1 MLRMMTQKRQKTL
14 SPTCLAFPGEAWE
27 CGGEGFRQKKDLT
40 LAGLALT
47 FTLLC
52 GNSAAAQ
59 IAPDATLGAE
69 RSAVTPIDGQ
79 IDRIDGGAIRGA
91 NLFHSFREFNIGE
104 GRGVYFSNPAQ
115 IQNIL
120 TRITGTNA
128 SNIFG
133 TLGVLG
139 NANLFLIN
147 PNGII
152 FGPNAQ
158 LDLRGSFLASTAS
171 SIKFPNS
178 TEFSATNPQAPAL
191 LTINVPVGLQFG
203 ASPGKIV
210 NQAAATDSNGLVIGL
225 QVQPGKSLV
234 LAGGDVTLTGG
245 GLSAVGGRIELG
257 GLAGAGTVGLTAE
270 GNTFRLSFPE
280 NSQLA
285 NVTLSNDARVS
296 VLGEGG
302 GDIAVSANT
311 FTATGGGR
319 LVAGTE
325 GAGNG
330 GDITVNANTISIS
343 GRGATVG
350 SGILS
355 QALSGSSGNLGDIR
369 INANNISLSGNQ
381 VPFNFA
387 EDLLRAT
394 SVQNIAFENT
404 SGKAGNI
411 FISTESLSVSSV
423 AVVRS
428 LTDGSGN
435 AGDVAISA
443 KNINLSG
450 FATSIEAVTRGRG
463 NAGNVTINTETL
475 TARDGAG
482 VGAVTLG
489 AGRGGIVT
497 VNASE
502 SVELIGTSSD
512 GTTPSGLVTS
522 SYSGTGA
529 AGDVRI
535 ATRRLAVR
543 DGALVGAASY
553 GEGAAGNITVNA
565 SESVELTGSSP
576 TNLIPGQSVEMTS
589 SLSVSTSGS
598 GKAGNIN
605 ITAGKLTVRD
615 GSQISTSTDGKGD
628 AGSVSVSAREVQ
640 LIGTS
645 ADGVN
650 SSRLSVLAS
659 KGSTGN
665 AGNVTVNT
673 ERLTVRDGAQI
684 AAGTFGSGNAGS
696 VSVRASD
703 VELIGTSADLI
714 ASSGLSA
721 FVGEEATGNGGNVS
735 VDTQRLTVRDG
746 AEISSA
752 TLGFGNAGS
761 VSVRASDVELI
772 GTTANGLFS
781 SNLNSLVGEKATG
794 NGGTVTVD
802 TQRLTVRDGAEISS
816 ATLGFGNA
824 GSVSVRAS
832 DVELIGTAANGVF
845 PRSGLNASVGDIN
858 LLRVG
863 EVATGNGGTVTVDTQ
878 RLTVRDGAQIS
889 SATFG
894 FGDAGSVSV
903 RASDVQLIGTAANGV
918 FPVSSLSADVQPNAT
933 GNGGTVSV
941 KTDQLTVQERA
952 TITVSSQGIG
962 DPGNLKVTAG
972 NILLNTQGS
981 LTAASATGK
990 GGNINLEAQNIQLR
1004 HASQISA
1011 AGSKTGNITL
1021 EGNIPIKAET
1031 LVLLEASRIFTSASD
1046 PQGGS
1051 NITISPL
1058 SESNLA
1064 VFKSPDSTINAAG
1077 KLTIEGDVNV
1087 SPPQVPPVEVVDATR
1102 LIDRRCTPEKL
1113 KGNEFII
1120 TGKGGIPR
1128 APSDALAS
1136 DALAVNWIS
1145 LPADTPAGG
1154 SAGLSGAQE
1163 RGSSEKIPTSPHP
1176 GSSLVE
1182 AQGWVIGSN
1191 GEVILTASPNTG
1203 IPHAPALAPPPGCR

>member
-1 MLRMMTQKRQKTL
+1 MLRMTQKRQKTL
-14 SPTCLAFPGEAWE
+14 SPTCLAFAGEAWE

-52 GNSAAAQ
+52 GNSAVAQ

-69 RSAVTPIDGQ
+69 SSAVTPIDGQ

-91 NLFHSFREFNIGE
+91 NLFHSFREFNIGV

-178 TEFSATNPQAPAL
+178 TEYSATNPQAPPL

-203 ASPGKIV
+203 ANSGKIV
-210 NQAAATDSNGLVIGL
+210 NQATATDSNGLLVGL
-225 QVQPGKSLV
+225 QVQQGKSLV

-257 GLAGAGTVGLTAE
+257 GLAGAGAVGLTAE

-280 NSQLA
+280 NIPLA
-285 NVTLSNDARVS
+285 NVTLSNDARVT
-296 VLGEGG
+296 VRGEGG

-319 LVAGTE
+319 LVAGTS

-355 QALSGSSGNLGDIR
+355 QALPGSSGNLGDIR
-369 INANNISLSGNQ
+369 INAKNISLSGNQ
-381 VPFNFA
+381 VTFNLA
-387 EDLLRAT
+387 EDLGQET
-394 SVQNIAFENT
+394 GVQNVALQNA

-411 FISTESLSVSSV
+411 FISTESLSASSV

-428 LTDGSGN
+428 FTAGSGN

-443 KNINLSG
+443 KDINLSSLG
-450 FATSIEAVTRGRG
+450 SGIESGTRGQG

-475 TARDGAG
+475 TERDGAG
-482 VGAVTLG
+482 VGATTLG

-502 SVELIGTSSD
+502 SVELIGISSD
-512 GTTPSGLVTS
+512 RTTPSSLITS

-535 ATRRLAVR
+535 VTRRLAVR
-543 DGALVGAASY
+543 DGAVVGADTS
-553 GEGAAGNITVNA
+553 GEGAAGNITVTA
-565 SESVELTGSSP
+565 SDSVELTGSSSA
-576 TNLIPGQSVEMTS
+576 NFLPGQLVEMTGG
-589 SLSVSTSGS
+589 LSALTSGS
-598 GKAGNIN
+598 GKAGNIT

-615 GSQISTSTDGKGD
+615 GSQISAGTVGSGD
-628 AGSVSVSAREVQ
+628 AGSVSVSASDVE
-640 LIGTS
+640 LIGTA
-645 ADGVN
+645 ADG
-650 SSRLSVLAS
+650 RLSSALTTLVNEGATG
-659 KGSTGN
+659 KG
-665 AGNVTVNT
+665 GNVTVKT
-673 ERLTVRDGAQI
+673 QRLTVRDGAQI
-684 AAGTFGSGNAGS
+684 SAGTYGIGNAGSVSVSASDVELIGTSANNKSPTPSGLNAFVGEKAIGNGGTVTVDTQRLTVRDGAQISAGTYGFGDAGS

-703 VELIGTSADLI
+703 VELIGTA
-714 ASSGLSA
+714 
-721 FVGEEATGNGGNVS
+721 
-735 VDTQRLTVRDG
+735 
-746 AEISSA
+746 
-752 TLGFGNAGS
+752 
-761 VSVRASDVELI
+761 
-772 GTTANGLFS
+772 ANGLFS

-824 GSVSVRAS
+824 GSVSVHAS
-832 DVELIGTAANGVF
+832 DVELIGTAAKSVLSN
-845 PRSGLNASVGDIN
+845 GLNA
-858 LLRVG
+858 RVG
-863 EVATGNGGTVTVDTQ
+863 EKATGNGGTVTVNTQ
-878 RLTVRDGAQIS
+878 QLTVRDGAQIS
-889 SATFG
+889 SGTFG
-894 FGDAGSVSV
+894 SGNAGSVSV
-903 RASDVQLIGTAANGV
+903 RASDVQLIGTTANGL
-918 FPVSSLSADVQPNAT
+918 FPSSLSAEVSKNAT
-933 GNGGTVSV
+933 GNGGTVTV
-941 KTDQLTVQERA
+941 DTDRLTVQERA
-952 TITVSSQGIG
+952 TITVSSLGLG

-981 LTAASATGK
+981 LTATSETGK

-1058 SESNLA
+1058 SKLNLA

-1087 SPPQVPPVEVVDATR
+1087 SPPQVPPVEVVDSTR

-1113 KGNEFII
+1113 KGNEFTI

-1145 LPADTPAGG
+1145 LPEDTPAGG
-1154 SAGLSGAQE
+1154 SAGVSGAQE
-1163 RGSSEKIPTSPHP
+1163 RGSSEKIPKSPNP
-1176 GSSLVE
+1176 GSLVE

>member
-1 MLRMMTQKRQKTL
+1 MLRMTQKRQKTL
-14 SPTCLAFPGEAWE
+14 SLTRKAFPGEAWE

-52 GNSAAAQ
+52 GNGAAAQ

-69 RSAVTPIDGQ
+69 SSAVKPIDGQ

-120 TRITGTNA
+120 TRITGTKA

-171 SIKFPNS
+171 SIKFPDS
-178 TEFSATNPQAPAL
+178 TEYSATNPQAPAL
-191 LTINVPVGLQFG
+191 LTINVPVGLQFA
-203 ASPGKIV
+203 ASPGKII
-210 NQAAATDSNGLVIGL
+210 NQAAATDSNGLLVGL

-234 LAGGDVTLTGG
+234 LAGGDITLTGG

-285 NVTLSNDARVS
+285 NVTLTDDARVS

-330 GDITVNANTISIS
+330 GDITVSANTISIS
-343 GRGATVG
+343 GRGANVG
-350 SGILS
+350 SRISS
-355 QALSGSSGNLGDIR
+355 QAAPGSSGNLGDIR
-369 INANNISLSGNQ
+369 ISAHNINLSGNQ
-381 VPFNFA
+381 VTFNFA
-387 EDLLRAT
+387 EDFLGET
-394 SVQNIAFENT
+394 GVQNVAFQNT
-404 SGKAGNI
+404 SGKVGNI
-411 FISTESLSVSSV
+411 FISTESLSASSV

-428 LTDGSGN
+428 FTDGSGS
-435 AGDVAISA
+435 AGDIAISA

-450 FATSIEAVTRGRG
+450 LGTGIQSGTRWGRG
-463 NAGNVTINTETL
+463 NGGNVTINTDTL
-475 TARDGAG
+475 TVRDGAA
-482 VGAVTLG
+482 VSAVTLG

-502 SVELIGTSSD
+502 SVELIGRSSD
-512 GTTPSGLVTS
+512 KTTPSSLVAIS
-522 SYSGTGA
+522 SSQATGA

-543 DGALVGAASY
+543 DGAVVGAASS

-565 SESVELTGSSP
+565 SESVELTGS
-576 TNLIPGQSVEMTS
+576 TLEGDGS
-589 SLSVSTSGS
+589 SNLSVSTSGS
-598 GKAGNIN
+598 GKAGNIT
-605 ITAGKLTVRD
+605 ITTGKLTVRD
-615 GSQISTSTDGKGD
+615 GSKIS
-628 AGSVSVSAREVQ
+628 
-640 LIGTS
+640 
-645 ADGVN
+645 
-650 SSRLSVLAS
+650 
-659 KGSTGN
+659 
-665 AGNVTVNT
+665 
-673 ERLTVRDGAQI
+673 
-684 AAGTFGSGNAGS
+684 AGTVESG
-696 VSVRASD
+696 D
-703 VELIGTSADLI
+703 
-714 ASSGLSA
+714 
-721 FVGEEATGNGGNVS
+721 
-735 VDTQRLTVRDG
+735 
-746 AEISSA
+746 
-752 TLGFGNAGS
+752 
-761 VSVRASDVELI
+761 
-772 GTTANGLFS
+772 
-781 SNLNSLVGEKATG
+781 
-794 NGGTVTVD
+794 
-802 TQRLTVRDGAEISS
+802 
-816 ATLGFGNA
+816 A

-832 DVELIGTAANGVF
+832 DVELIGTAADGVSIS
-845 PRSGLNASVGDIN
+845 RLSVQADRGSTGNAGNVTVDTERLTVRDGAQIAAGTLGKGNAGSVSVRASDVELIGISADLIASSGLNAF
-858 LLRVG
+858 VG
-863 EVATGNGGTVTVDTQ
+863 EGAIGNGGNVTVDTQ
-878 RLTVRDGAQIS
+878 RLTVREQ
-889 SATFG
+889 
-894 FGDAGSVSV
+894 
-903 RASDVQLIGTAANGV
+903 
-918 FPVSSLSADVQPNAT
+918 
-933 GNGGTVSV
+933 
-941 KTDQLTVQERA
+941 A
-952 TITVSSQGIG
+952 TINVSSQGLG
-962 DPGNLKVTAG
+962 DAGNLKITAD

-1004 HASQISA
+1004 HASEISA

-1031 LVLLEASRIFTSASD
+1031 LVLLEASRILTSASD

-1064 VFKSPDSTINAAG
+1064 VFQSPDSTINAAG

-1154 SAGLSGAQE
+1154 RAGLSGAQE
-1163 RGSSEKIPTSPHP
+1163 RGSSEKIPKSPNP
-1176 GSSLVE
+1176 GSSLIE
-1182 AQGWVIGSN
+1182 AQGWVIGST

>member
-1 MLRMMTQKRQKTL
+1 MTQKRQKTL
-14 SPTCLAFPGEAWE
+14 SLTCKAFLGEAWE
-27 CGGEGFRQKKDLT
+27 LGGVGFRQKKDLTKDLT

-69 RSAVTPIDGQ
+69 SSAVKPIDGQ

-115 IQNIL
+115 IENIL
-120 TRITGTNA
+120 TRITGTNP

-158 LDLRGSFLASTAS
+158 LNLGGSFLASTAS

-178 TEFSATNPQAPAL
+178 TEFSATNPQAPPL

-210 NQAAATDSNGLVIGL
+210 NQATATDSNGLLVGL

-257 GLAGAGTVGLTAE
+257 GIAGAGAVGLTAE
-270 GNTFRLSFPE
+270 NNTFRLSFPE
-280 NSQLA
+280 NSPLA
-285 NVTLSNDARVS
+285 NVTLSNDSQVS

-343 GRGATVG
+343 GRGANVG

-355 QALSGSSGNLGDIR
+355 QALPGSSGNLGDIR
-369 INANNISLSGNQ
+369 INAKNINLSGNK
-381 VPFNFA
+381 VTFNFV
-387 EDLLRAT
+387 EDILLET
-394 SVQNIAFENT
+394 GVQNVAFENT

-411 FISTESLSVSSV
+411 FISTESLSASSV

-428 LTDGSGN
+428 FTADSGN

-443 KNINLSG
+443 KDINLSSLG
-450 FATSIEAVTRGRG
+450 SGIESSTLGQG

-475 TARDGAG
+475 TERDGAA
-482 VGAVTLG
+482 VGATTFG

-502 SVELIGTSSD
+502 SVELIGISSD
-512 GTTPSGLVTS
+512 RTTPSTLIAS

-543 DGALVGAASY
+543 DGALVGAATY

-565 SESVELTGSSP
+565 SESVELTGSTLAYFNS
-576 TNLIPGQSVEMTS
+576 TLAEDRSS
-589 SLSVSTSGS
+589 SLSVFTNGT
-598 GKAGNIN
+598 GKAGNIT
-605 ITAGKLTVRD
+605 ITTGKLTVGN
-615 GSQISTSTDGKGD
+615 GSQILAFTD
-628 AGSVSVSAREVQ
+628 
-640 LIGTS
+640 
-645 ADGVN
+645 
-650 SSRLSVLAS
+650 
-659 KGSTGN
+659 
-665 AGNVTVNT
+665 
-673 ERLTVRDGAQI
+673 
-684 AAGTFGSGNAGS
+684 GSGNAGS
-696 VSVRASD
+696 VSVSAID
-703 VELIGTSADLI
+703 VELIGTSA
-714 ASSGLSA
+714 
-721 FVGEEATGNGGNVS
+721 
-735 VDTQRLTVRDG
+735 
-746 AEISSA
+746 
-752 TLGFGNAGS
+752 
-761 VSVRASDVELI
+761 
-772 GTTANGLFS
+772 NGLFPS
-781 SNLNSLVGEKATG
+781 SLSAEVSKNATG

-802 TQRLTVRDGAEISS
+802 TNR
-816 ATLGFGNA
+816 
-824 GSVSVRAS
+824 
-832 DVELIGTAANGVF
+832 
-845 PRSGLNASVGDIN
+845 
-858 LLRVG
+858 
-863 EVATGNGGTVTVDTQ
+863 
-878 RLTVRDGAQIS
+878 
-889 SATFG
+889 
-894 FGDAGSVSV
+894 
-903 RASDVQLIGTAANGV
+903 
-918 FPVSSLSADVQPNAT
+918 
-933 GNGGTVSV
+933 
-941 KTDQLTVQERA
+941 LTVQERA
-952 TITVSSQGIG
+952 TINVSSQGLG
-962 DPGNLKVTAG
+962 NPGNLKVTAG

-981 LTAASATGK
+981 LTAASETGK

-1058 SESNLA
+1058 SELNLA

-1077 KLTIEGDVNV
+1077 KLTIEGDVNA

-1113 KGNEFII
+1113 KGNQFTI

-1145 LPADTPAGG
+1145 LPGDTPAGG

-1163 RGSSEKIPTSPHP
+1163 RGSSEKIPKSPNP
-1176 GSSLVE
+1176 GSLIE

>member
-1 MLRMMTQKRQKTL
+1 MTQKRQKTL
-14 SPTCLAFPGEAWE
+14 SPTCLAFAGEAWE

-52 GNSAAAQ
+52 GNSAVAQ

-69 RSAVTPIDGQ
+69 SSAVTPIDGQ

-91 NLFHSFREFNIGE
+91 NLFHSFREFNIGV

-158 LDLRGSFLASTAS
+158 LNLGGSFLASTAS

-178 TEFSATNPQAPAL
+178 TEYSATNPQAPPL

-203 ASPGKIV
+203 ANSGKIV
-210 NQAAATDSNGLVIGL
+210 NQATATDSNGLLVGL
-225 QVQPGKSLV
+225 QVQQGKSLV

-257 GLAGAGTVGLTAE
+257 GLAGAGTVGLTAQ

-280 NSQLA
+280 NIPLA

-319 LVAGTE
+319 LVAGTS

-369 INANNISLSGNQ
+369 INAKNISLSGNK
-381 VPFNFA
+381 VTFNFA
-387 EDLLRAT
+387 EDILRET
-394 SVQNIAFENT
+394 GVQNVAFENT

-411 FISTESLSVSSV
+411 FISTESLSASSV

-428 LTDGSGN
+428 FTADSGN

-443 KNINLSG
+443 KDINLSSLG
-450 FATSIEAVTRGRG
+450 SGIESSTLGQG

-475 TARDGAG
+475 TERDGAA
-482 VGAVTLG
+482 VGATTFG

-502 SVELIGTSSD
+502 SVELIGISSD
-512 GTTPSGLVTS
+512 RTTPSTLIAS
-522 SYSGTGA
+522 SYSGTGS

-535 ATRRLAVR
+535 LTRRLAVR
-543 DGALVGAASY
+543 DGALVGAATY
-553 GEGAAGNITVNA
+553 GEGAAGNITVTA
-565 SESVELTGSSP
+565 SDSVELTGSSP
-576 TNLIPGQSVEMTS
+576 AYFNSTLAEDRSS
-589 SLSVSTSGS
+589 SLSVLTAGA
-598 GKAGNIN
+598 GKAGNIT
-605 ITAGKLTVRD
+605 ITAGKLTVGN
-615 GSQISTSTDGKGD
+615 GSQISS
-628 AGSVSVSAREVQ
+628 
-640 LIGTS
+640 
-645 ADGVN
+645 
-650 SSRLSVLAS
+650 
-659 KGSTGN
+659 
-665 AGNVTVNT
+665 
-673 ERLTVRDGAQI
+673 
-684 AAGTFGSGNAGS
+684 GTFGSGNAGS

-703 VELIGTSADLI
+703 VELIGTGVLG
-714 ASSGLSA
+714 SSL
-721 FVGEEATGNGGNVS
+721 
-735 VDTQRLTVRDG
+735 
-746 AEISSA
+746 
-752 TLGFGNAGS
+752 NA
-761 VSVRASDVELI
+761 
-772 GTTANGLFS
+772 
-781 SNLNSLVGEKATG
+781 LVGEGATG

-802 TQRLTVRDGAEISS
+802 TNR
-816 ATLGFGNA
+816 
-824 GSVSVRAS
+824 
-832 DVELIGTAANGVF
+832 
-845 PRSGLNASVGDIN
+845 
-858 LLRVG
+858 
-863 EVATGNGGTVTVDTQ
+863 
-878 RLTVRDGAQIS
+878 
-889 SATFG
+889 
-894 FGDAGSVSV
+894 
-903 RASDVQLIGTAANGV
+903 
-918 FPVSSLSADVQPNAT
+918 
-933 GNGGTVSV
+933 
-941 KTDQLTVQERA
+941 LTVQERA
-952 TITVSSQGIG
+952 TINVSSLGLG
-962 DPGNLKVTAG
+962 DPGNVKVTAG

-981 LTAASATGK
+981 LTAASETGK

-1004 HASQISA
+1004 HASEISA

-1058 SESNLA
+1058 SKLNLA

-1113 KGNEFII
+1113 KGNEFTI

-1145 LPADTPAGG
+1145 LPEDTPAGG
-1154 SAGLSGAQE
+1154 SAGVSGAQE
-1163 RGSSEKIPTSPHP
+1163 RGSSEKIPKSPNP
-1176 GSSLVE
+1176 GSLIE

>member
-1 MLRMMTQKRQKTL
+1 MTQKRQKTL
-14 SPTCLAFPGEAWE
+14 SPTRKAFLGETWE
-27 CGGEGFRQKKDLT
+27 CGGVGFRQKKDLT

-69 RSAVTPIDGQ
+69 SSAVKPIDGQ

-120 TRITGTNA
+120 TRVTGTNP

-158 LDLRGSFLASTAS
+158 LDLGGSFLASTAS

-178 TEFSATNPQAPAL
+178 TEFSATNPQAPPL

-210 NQAAATDSNGLVIGL
+210 NQAAATDSNGLLVGL
-225 QVQPGKSLV
+225 QVQSGKSLV
-234 LAGGDVTLTGG
+234 LAGGDVALSGG

-257 GLAGAGTVGLTAE
+257 GLAGAGAVGLTAE

-296 VLGEGG
+296 VRGEGG

-311 FTATGGGR
+311 LTATGGGR
-319 LVAGTE
+319 LVAGTS

-330 GDITVNANTISIS
+330 GDIAVSANTISIS

-355 QALSGSSGNLGDIR
+355 QALPGSSGNLGDIR
-369 INANNISLSGNQ
+369 ISAKKINLSGNQ
-381 VPFNFA
+381 VTFNFE
-387 EDLLRAT
+387 EDFLGET
-394 SVQNIAFENT
+394 GVQNVAFENT
-404 SGKAGNI
+404 LGKAGNI
-411 FISTESLSVSSV
+411 FISTESLSASSV

-428 LTDGSGN
+428 FTAGSGN

-443 KNINLSG
+443 KDINLSG
-450 FATSIEAVTRGRG
+450 LATGIESGTYGQG
-463 NAGNVTINTETL
+463 NTGNVTINTETL
-475 TARDGAG
+475 TVRDGAA
-482 VGAVTLG
+482 VGAVTQG

-502 SVELIGTSSD
+502 SVELIGISSD
-512 GTTPSGLVTS
+512 RTTPSGLIAS

-543 DGALVGAASY
+543 DGALVGASTF

-565 SESVELTGSSP
+565 SESVELTGSTLAQLLP
-576 TNLIPGQSVEMTS
+576 DELVEMTGG
-589 SLSVSTSGS
+589 LYALTAGA

-615 GSQISTSTDGKGD
+615 GSKISAGTDGSGD
-628 AGSVSVSAREVQ
+628 AGSVSVSARDVE

-659 KGSTGN
+659 QGSTGS
-665 AGNVTVNT
+665 AGNVTVDT
-673 ERLTVRDGAQI
+673 GRLTVRDGAQI
-684 AAGTFGSGNAGS
+684 AAGTLGSGNAGS
-696 VSVRASD
+696 VSVHASD
-703 VELIGTSADLI
+703 VELIGISADSI
-714 ASSGLSA
+714 SSSGLNA
-721 FVGEEATGNGGNVS
+721 FVGKGAIGNGGTVS

-746 AEISSA
+746 AQISSA

-761 VSVRASDVELI
+761 VSVRARDVELI
-772 GTTANGLFS
+772 GTTA
-781 SNLNSLVGEKATG
+781 
-794 NGGTVTVD
+794 D
-802 TQRLTVRDGAEISS
+802 
-816 ATLGFGNA
+816 
-824 GSVSVRAS
+824 
-832 DVELIGTAANGVF
+832 GVF
-845 PRSGLNASVGDIN
+845 RSNLNASVGK
-858 LLRVG
+858 G
-863 EVATGNGGTVTVDTQ
+863 
-878 RLTVRDGAQIS
+878 
-889 SATFG
+889 
-894 FGDAGSVSV
+894 
-903 RASDVQLIGTAANGV
+903 
-918 FPVSSLSADVQPNAT
+918 AT

-941 KTDQLTVQERA
+941 NTNQLTVQ
-952 TITVSSQGIG
+952 
-962 DPGNLKVTAG
+962 
-972 NILLNTQGS
+972 
-981 LTAASATGK
+981 
-990 GGNINLEAQNIQLR
+990 
-1004 HASQISA
+1004 
-1011 AGSKTGNITL
+1011 
-1021 EGNIPIKAET
+1021 
-1031 LVLLEASRIFTSASD
+1031 
-1046 PQGGS
+1046 
-1051 NITISPL
+1051 
-1058 SESNLA
+1058 
-1064 VFKSPDSTINAAG
+1064 
-1077 KLTIEGDVNV
+1077 
-1087 SPPQVPPVEVVDATR
+1087 
-1102 LIDRRCTPEKL
+1102 
-1113 KGNEFII
+1113 
-1120 TGKGGIPR
+1120 
-1128 APSDALAS
+1128 
-1136 DALAVNWIS
+1136 
-1145 LPADTPAGG
+1145 
-1154 SAGLSGAQE
+1154 
-1163 RGSSEKIPTSPHP
+1163 
-1176 GSSLVE
+1176 
-1182 AQGWVIGSN
+1182 
-1191 GEVILTASPNTG
+1191 
-1203 IPHAPALAPPPGCR
+1203 

>member
-1 MLRMMTQKRQKTL
+1 MTQKRQKTL
-14 SPTCLAFPGEAWE
+14 SPTCLAFAGEAWE

-69 RSAVTPIDGQ
+69 SSAVTPIDGQ

-120 TRITGTNA
+120 TRITGTKA

-178 TEFSATNPQAPAL
+178 TEYSATNPQAPAL

-203 ASPGKIV
+203 ANPGKIV
-210 NQAAATDSNGLVIGL
+210 NQATATDSNGLVIGL
-225 QVQPGKSLV
+225 QVQQGKSLV
-234 LAGGDVTLTGG
+234 LAGGDITLTGG

-257 GLAGAGTVGLTAE
+257 GLAGAGTVGLTAQ

-285 NVTLSNDARVS
+285 NVTLSNDALVS

-319 LVAGTE
+319 LVAGTS

-369 INANNISLSGNQ
+369 ISAHNINLSGNQ
-381 VPFNFA
+381 VTFNFA
-387 EDLLRAT
+387 EDFLRET
-394 SVQNIAFENT
+394 GVQNVAFPNT

-411 FISTESLSVSSV
+411 FISTESLSASSV
-423 AVVRS
+423 AVVR
-428 LTDGSGN
+428 TFTADSGN
-435 AGDVAISA
+435 AGDIAISA

-450 FATSIEAVTRGRG
+450 LATGIESGTYGRG

-475 TARDGAG
+475 TERDGAA
-482 VGAVTLG
+482 VGAVTQG

-502 SVELIGTSSD
+502 SVELIGISSD
-512 GTTPSGLVTS
+512 RTTPSTLIAS

-543 DGALVGAASY
+543 DGALVGAATY

-565 SESVELTGSSP
+565 SESVELTGSSSAQLLP
-576 TNLIPGQSVEMTS
+576 DELVEMTGGFYAF
-589 SLSVSTSGS
+589 TAGA
-598 GKAGNIN
+598 GKAGNI
-605 ITAGKLTVRD
+605 TLTTGKLTVSD
-615 GSQISTSTDGKGD
+615 GSKIS
-628 AGSVSVSAREVQ
+628 
-640 LIGTS
+640 
-645 ADGVN
+645 
-650 SSRLSVLAS
+650 
-659 KGSTGN
+659 
-665 AGNVTVNT
+665 
-673 ERLTVRDGAQI
+673 
-684 AAGTFGSGNAGS
+684 AGTVGSGDAGS

-703 VELIGTSADLI
+703 VELIGTSADGVN
-714 ASSGLSA
+714 SSRLSVLA
-721 FVGEEATGNGGNVS
+721 DRGST
-735 VDTQRLTVRDG
+735 
-746 AEISSA
+746 
-752 TLGFGNAGS
+752 GNAG
-761 VSVRASDVELI
+761 
-772 GTTANGLFS
+772 N
-781 SNLNSLVGEKATG
+781 
-794 NGGTVTVD
+794 VTVN
-802 TQRLTVRDGAEISS
+802 TQ
-816 ATLGFGNA
+816 
-824 GSVSVRAS
+824 
-832 DVELIGTAANGVF
+832 
-845 PRSGLNASVGDIN
+845 
-858 LLRVG
+858 
-863 EVATGNGGTVTVDTQ
+863 Q
-878 RLTVRDGAQIS
+878 LTVRDGAQI
-889 SATFG
+889 AAGTLG
-894 FGDAGSVSV
+894 KGNAGSVSV
-903 RASDVQLIGTAANGV
+903 SASDVELIGI
-918 FPVSSLSADVQPNAT
+918 SADLIASSGLNAFVGEGAT
-933 GNGGTVSV
+933 GNGGNVTVD
-941 KTDQLTVQERA
+941 TDRLTVREQA
-952 TITVSSQGIG
+952 TINVSSQGLG
-962 DPGNLKVTAG
+962 DAGNLKITAD

-1004 HASQISA
+1004 HASEISA

-1087 SPPQVPPVEVVDATR
+1087 SPPQVPPVEVVDSTR

-1113 KGNEFII
+1113 KGNEFTI

-1145 LPADTPAGG
+1145 LPEDTPAGG
-1154 SAGLSGAQE
+1154 SAGVSGAQE
-1163 RGSSEKIPTSPHP
+1163 RGSSEKIPKSPNP
-1176 GSSLVE
+1176 GSLIE
-1182 AQGWVIGSN
+1182 AQGWVIGST